1 MLAWNGIDRPA
12 SSKMVYVTIARNLMP
27 YLPPAVLV
35 VGVEPGHE
43 KAFLG
48 GFQAM
53 AGRSTLQN
61 PDEVILGQSA
71 AEYYRPKDQ
80 TQPVAVGDA
89 IEIQSHAF
97 IVVGILKPAPQ
108 LFNNSVIM
116 PLQTAQT
123 VFDRPGAVSSVILTA
138 ASVADLPKLKAEI
151 DARYPELTV
160 STQDDLQQTANV
172 LLAGM
177 DKFFAL
183 IMNSIVVVAI
193 VIVTIVVVVAV
204 MEQRKD
210 IGTLRAVGAGRWSI
224 FGMVAGQAL
233 VLSLLGAILALPIAV
248 LLTRLGNVGIQ
259 RHIRRSSRSGCR
271 LSSWPWSSGCW
282 RPFCPPGR
290 PCAWIRWKPCDT
302 NKSAASLIRQKGI
315 KPMNAMIETKNVT
328 KTFGMNGVAVEA
340 VRGVDLAVRRGNSS
354 PSSAPPAA
362 GNPACC
368 TCSERWTSRL
378 RARCSSGG
386 ARSRAWATAPGRIC
400 GRARS
405 DSSSKRSIF
414 CRC

>member
-1 MLAWNGIDRPA
+1 MLWDIAIKHLWRKKLRSLLTIVGVATSVQMYLTFTGIMVLYRNAINDQIGAFAGKAVVQQQMEQISGSTDFTSSGSSLKPETADALLAWNGIDRSA

-27 YLPPAVLV
+27 YMPPAVLV

-48 GFQAM
+48 GFQVV

-80 TQPVAVGDA
+80 TKPVAVGDS
-89 IEIQSHAF
+89 IEIQSQAF
-97 IVVGILKPAPQ
+97 VVVGILKPAPQ

-116 PLQTAQT
+116 SLQTAQT

-138 ASVADLPKLKAEI
+138 ASIADLPKLKAEI
-151 DARYPELTV
+151 AARYPELTV
-160 STQDDLQQTANV
+160 STQEDLQQTANV
-172 LLAGM
+172 LLSGM

-224 FGMVAGQAL
+224 FGMIAGQAL

-248 LLTRLGNVGIQ
+248 LLTRWGMSEFGGL
-259 RHIRRSSRSGCR
+259 SGV
-271 LSSWPWSSGCW
+271 LSVWLQT
-282 RPFCPPGR
+282 
-290 PCAWIRWKPCDT
+290 I
-302 NKSAASLIRQKGI
+302 LV
-315 KPMNAMIETKNVT
+315 AMIV
-328 KTFGMNGVAVEA
+328 GLLASILPAWQALRVDPLEA
-340 VRGVDLAVRRGNSS
+340 
-354 PSSAPPAA
+354 
-362 GNPACC
+362 
-368 TCSERWTSRL
+368 L
-378 RARCSSGG
+378 RYE
-386 ARSRAWATAPGRIC
+386 
-400 GRARS
+400 
-405 DSSSKRSIF
+405 
-414 CRC
+414 

>member
-1 MLAWNGIDRPA
+1 MYLTFTGIMVLYRNAINDQIGAFAGKAVVQQQMEQISGSTDFTSSGSSLKPETADELLAWNGIDRPG

-48 GFQAM
+48 GFQVV

-80 TQPVAVGDA
+80 TKPVAVGDS

-97 IVVGILKPAPQ
+97 VVVGILKPAPQ
-108 LFNNSVIM
+108 LFSNSVIM

-123 VFDRPGAVSSVILTA
+123 VFDRPGAISSVILTA
-138 ASVADLPKLKAEI
+138 ASIADLPKLKAEI
-151 DARYPELTV
+151 AARYPKLTV
-160 STQDDLQQTANV
+160 STQEDLQQTANV
-172 LLAGM
+172 LLEGM

-248 LLTRLGNVGIQ
+248 LLTRWGMSEFGGL
-259 RHIRRSSRSGCR
+259 SGV
-271 LSSWPWSSGCW
+271 LSVWLQT
-282 RPFCPPGR
+282 
-290 PCAWIRWKPCDT
+290 I
-302 NKSAASLIRQKGI
+302 LV
-315 KPMNAMIETKNVT
+315 AMIV
-328 KTFGMNGVAVEA
+328 GLLASILPAWQALRVDPLEA
-340 VRGVDLAVRRGNSS
+340 
-354 PSSAPPAA
+354 
-362 GNPACC
+362 
-368 TCSERWTSRL
+368 L
-378 RARCSSGG
+378 RYE
-386 ARSRAWATAPGRIC
+386 
-400 GRARS
+400 
-405 DSSSKRSIF
+405 
-414 CRC
+414 